1 MNGGQL
7 NRVAFLRIIR
17 FHGKRFGVRVVN
29 LRQRYV
35 IGVLVGIGLMVYQ
48 GVYASPGAQ
57 ISVSAT
63 PIQVQLPSANNTT
76 GNEIVATETP
86 TRTPTPVGNALLEA
100 ITEAN
105 VRAEPDLDAEKL
117 GTIRSGETYS
127 ILGRYYRWLQFQYD
141 KSPSGTGW
149 VFDELVTIIGDQT
162 TIPDLNVNALPT
174 VDAAAVDA
182 TATWD
187 VITRMPGG
195 ILTATADARI
205 LPAPG
210 LEIPN
215 PGQGGND
222 IALPQVLPTFTWPP
236 ELAAARPT
244 STPTPADAAGV
255 VEDIAISLDNGVAP
269 FVPILAL
276 AGLGIF
282 GLLISSVRRR

>member
-1 MNGGQL
+1 M
-7 NRVAFLRIIR
+7 
-17 FHGKRFGVRVVN
+17 N

-35 IGVLVGIGLMVYQ
+35 VGILVCVGLMVYQ

-63 PIQVQLPSANNTT
+63 PIQVQLPSSNNTT

-105 VRAEPDLDAEKL
+105 VRAEPDLEAEKL
-117 GTIRSGETYS
+117 GTIRSGETYP
-127 ILGRYYRWLQFQYD
+127 ILGRYFRWLQFQYD

-149 VFDELVTIIGDQT
+149 VFDELVTIIGDQA
-162 TIPDLNVNALPT
+162 TILDLNVNALPT
-174 VDAAAVDA
+174 VDAAAVNA

-187 VITRMPGG
+187 VITRIPGG
-195 ILTATADARI
+195 ILTATAEARI

-210 LEIPN
+210 SEIRS
-215 PGQGGND
+215 PGQSESD
-222 IALPQVLPTFTWPP
+222 LALPQVLPTFTWPP
-236 ELAAARPT
+236 DMVAARPT
-244 STPTPADAAGV
+244 ATPTPADAAGA
-255 VEDIAISLDNGVAP
+255 VEDITISLGNGVAP

-276 AGLGIF
+276 AGLGIL
-282 GLLISSVRRR
+282 GLLVSSIRR